1 MTNWNPQ
8 IIREKLIEKSK
19 SLKIR
24 LPQMQM
30 LLAQERF
37 LARLFSLDEG
47 RFFVWKGGS
56 LLIREYS
63 TLEIPRYTIDIDL
76 LLKGTDFKN
85 TIGILDK
92 SCSVSLNYGFEF

>member
-37 LARLFSLDEG
+37 LARLFSIDEG
-47 RFFVWKGGS
+47 HFLFGKEEV
-56 LLIREYS
+56 LLSENIQH
-63 TLEIPRYTIDIDL
+63 
-76 LLKGTDFKN
+76 
-85 TIGILDK
+85 
-92 SCSVSLNYGFEF
+92 